1 MAAPTSFLMLYFVC
15 RFSIALAATP
25 NITTD
30 QYALLALKA
39 HISFDPQNHWTKNW
53 SNTNTS
59 VCNWVGVICGSRH
72 NRVMALNLSFIGL
85 VGTIPPHIGNLSF
98 LVSLNIQNNSFH
110 GSIPIELSHLTRL
123 KFFDFGNNEFN
134 GAIPS
139 QMGSLTRLRKL
150 YLNDNNFTGTIPP
163 SLSNISSLQ
172 VIALGN
178 NQLSGTIPSSIF
190 KISSLQEIY
199 LGASK
204 LSGPISS
211 IFFNISSLQII
222 ELGENM
228 LYGGL
233 STYMFD
239 HLPNLQY
246 LSISRNQF
254 SGELPKI
261 GNLTMLT
268 ELYLDGNNFEG
279 RLPLEIG
286 NLTMLTELYLS
297 NNNFEGLI
305 PNQIGNLQNLEVFD
319 IEINGFFGTIPF
331 GIFNISTMRQ
341 IGMTSNNLSG
351 HLPSNMGLVLP
362 NLEQLFLGI
371 NKLSGTIPDSISNA
385 SQLTHIDLSWNSFS
399 GLIPN
404 ELGNLRFLQ
413 LLNLEFNDLTV
424 ESPKL
429 SIFSYL
435 SNCINLVH
443 LLLSENHLNGF
454 LPKSIGNLSLS
465 LQTLY
470 LYECKLKGSIPIEIG
485 NLSGLTT
492 LTLSNNELRGFV
504 PATIGSLR
512 MLQGL
517 GLDGNRLQGTI
528 PSELCYLRSLVEL
541 FLASND
547 LSGRIPRCMDNM
559 TSLRAIDLGFN
570 QLTSMIPLSLWRLT
584 NLLEVD
590 FSSNSLSGP
599 LSSEIEKMKVLRI
612 LNLSRNQLSGDIP
625 KTVGGLKDLTNL
637 SLARN
642 RLQGSIPVSFG
653 ELVSL
658 EFLDLSDNNL
668 SGEIPKSLEGL
679 HYLKYLNLSF
689 NKLQGEIPTSG
700 PFLNFSATSFMSN
713 NALCG
718 AARLKVPPCEE
729 GDPRR
734 KKTTLSNMLRYVLPT
749 IGFIVL
755 VMTLAFAWKRWKK
768 RNPKSPGQADL
779 YPLVTWRRVSQQQL
793 VQATNGFSSNN
804 LLGEG
809 SFGSVY
815 QGTLSDGMNIA
826 IKIMNLQVKGAFK
839 SFDVECEV
847 LRNIRHR
854 NLVKIITICSNIDF
868 KALVLE
874 YMPNG
879 NLEKWLHSQDHYL
892 NILQRL
898 NIMIDIASAL
908 EYLHHG
914 YSIAIIHCDLKPSN
928 VLLDE
933 EMVAHV
939 ADFGIAK
946 LLDDKD
952 SMLQTMTLATF
963 GYMAPEYGLDG
974 VVSTRGD
981 VYSYGILLMETFTR
995 KKPTDDMFI
1004 GEMTLKH
1011 WVDESLLTSI
1021 LNIVDADLLRNEIEH
1036 AALEDCISSVM
1047 RLALDCCAESPTQR
1061 IEIKNVSATLNK
1073 VKLKFIVD
1081 SRRS

>member
-1 MAAPTSFLMLYFVC
+1 MAALTSFLMLYFVC
-15 RFSIALAATP
+15 GFSIALAAIP

-30 QYALLALKA
+30 QSALLTLKA
-39 HISFDPQNHWTKNW
+39 HISFNPQNHLTNNW
-53 SNTNTS
+53 STNTS

-72 NRVMALNLSFIGL
+72 YRVMVLNLSFMGL

-98 LVSLNIQNNSFH
+98 LVSLSIKNNSFH
-110 GSIPIELSHLTRL
+110 GSMPIELSYLTRL
-123 KFFDFGNNEFN
+123 KFFDLGYNEFN

-139 QMGSLTRLRKL
+139 QMGSLTKLRKL
-150 YLNDNNFTGTIPP
+150 YLNDNNFIGTIPP

-172 VIALGN
+172 VIALGY

-190 KISSLQEIY
+190 KMSSLQEIY
-199 LGASK
+199 LGVNK
-204 LSGPISS
+204 LSGPMSS
-211 IFFNISSLQII
+211 IFFNISSLQVI
-222 ELGENM
+222 ELGYNM
-228 LYGGL
+228 LYGRL
-233 STYMFD
+233 STHMFD
-239 HLPNLQY
+239 HLPNLLG
-246 LSISRNQF
+246 LSMTRNQL

-268 ELYLDGNNFEG
+268 ELYLEDNNFEG
-279 RLPLEIG
+279 RLPPEIG
-286 NLTMLTELYLS
+286 NLTTLKELGLS
-297 NNNFEGLI
+297 YNNFEGLI
-305 PNQIGNLQNLEVFD
+305 PNQITNLQNLEGFAIGV
-319 IEINGFFGTIPF
+319 NGFFGTIPV
-331 GIFNISTMRQ
+331 GIFNISTIRG
-341 IGMTSNNLSG
+341 IGLAVNNLSG
-351 HLPSNMGLVLP
+351 HLPSNMGLFLP
-362 NLEQLFLGI
+362 NLQQLFLGK
-371 NKLSGTIPDSISNA
+371 NKLSGAIPNSISNA
-385 SQLTHIDLSWNSFS
+385 SQLTHIDLSDNSFS
-399 GLIPN
+399 GLIPKS
-404 ELGNLRFLQ
+404 LGNLRFLQ
-413 LLNLEFNDLTV
+413 GLKLEFNDLTV
-424 ESPKL
+424 ESPEL

-435 SNCINLVH
+435 SNCINLVY
-443 LLLSENHLNGF
+443 LAMSKNHLNGF

-465 LQTLY
+465 LQTLD
-470 LYECKLKGSIPIEIG
+470 LYDCKLKGSIPIEIG
-485 NLSGLTT
+485 NLSGLTK
-492 LTLSNNELRGFV
+492 LSLSSNELRGLV
-504 PATIGSLR
+504 PTTIGSLR
-512 MLQGL
+512 MLQSL
-517 GLDGNRLQGTI
+517 GLDGNRLKGTI
-528 PSELCYLRSLVEL
+528 PLELCYLRSLFEL
-541 FLASND
+541 YLAGND
-547 LSGRIPRCMDNM
+547 LSGHIPGCIDNM
-559 TSLRAIDLGFN
+559 TSLRALYLGFN
-570 QLTSMIPLSLWRLT
+570 QLTSVIPMSLWRLT
-584 NLLEVD
+584 DLLELD
-590 FSSNSLSGP
+590 FSSNSLSGS

-625 KTVGGLKDLTNL
+625 KTIGDLKDLTNL
-637 SLARN
+637 SLAIN

-653 ELVSL
+653 DMLSL
-658 EFLDLSDNNL
+658 EFLDLSNNNL

-689 NKLQGEIPTSG
+689 NKLKGEIPTSG
-700 PFLNFSATSFMSN
+700 PFLNFSAASFMSN

-718 AARLKVPPCEE
+718 VARLKVPPCKK
-729 GDPRR
+729 GDPH
-734 KKTTLSNMLRYVLPT
+734 KNKTTWPHMLRYVLPE
-749 IGFIVL
+749 IGFIMLAV
-755 VMTLAFAWKRWKK
+755 TLAFAWKRWKK
-768 RNPKSPGQADL
+768 RNPKSPAQANL
-779 YPLVTWRRVSQQQL
+779 YPLVTWRRISHQQL

-826 IKIMNLQVKGAFK
+826 IKIMNMQVKGAFK

-854 NLVKIITICSNIDF
+854 NLVKIISVCSNIDF

-914 YSIAIIHCDLKPSN
+914 YSTTIIHCDLKPSN

-939 ADFGIAK
+939 ADFGMAK
-946 LLDDKD
+946 LLDGRD
-952 SMLQTMTLATF
+952 SMMQTMTLATF
-963 GYMAPEYGLDG
+963 GYMAPEYGLEG

-1021 LNIVDADLLRNEIEH
+1021 LDIVDANLLRNEKEH
-1036 AALEDCISSVM
+1036 ATMEDCISSIM
-1047 RLALDCCAESPTQR
+1047 RLALDCCAESPAQR
-1061 IEIKNVSATLNK
+1061 IDIKNVSATLNK
-1073 VKLKFIVD
+1073 LKSKFVLN
-1081 SRRS
+1081 SRTN

>member
-1 MAAPTSFLMLYFVC
+1 MAAPTSFPIMLYFVC
-15 RFSIALAATP
+15 GFSVALAATP

-30 QYALLALKA
+30 QSALLTLKA
-39 HISFDPQNHWTKNW
+39 HISFDSQNHLTKNW
-53 SNTNTS
+53 STNTS

-72 NRVMALNLSFIGL
+72 YRVRVLNLSFMGL
-85 VGTIPPHIGNLSF
+85 TGTIPPHIGNLSF
-98 LVSLNIQNNSFH
+98 LVSLSIQNNSFH
-110 GSIPIELSHLTRL
+110 GSIPMELSHLTRL
-123 KFFDFGNNEFN
+123 KFFDFGYNEFD

-139 QMGSLTRLRKL
+139 LLGSLTKLRKL
-150 YLNDNNFTGTIPP
+150 YLNNNNFIGTIPP

-172 VIALGN
+172 VISVGFNL
-178 NQLSGTIPSSIF
+178 LSGSIPSSIF

-199 LGASK
+199 LGVNK
-204 LSGPISS
+204 LLGPISS
-211 IFFNISSLQII
+211 IFFNISLLQII

-233 STYMFD
+233 PTYMFD

-246 LSISRNQF
+246 LSISHNQF

-268 ELYLDGNNFEG
+268 ELYLDDNNFEG
-279 RLPLEIG
+279 RLPPEIG

-297 NNNFEGLI
+297 SNKFEGLI
-305 PNQIGNLQNLEVFD
+305 PNQIGNLQNLEVLN

-331 GIFNISTMRQ
+331 GIFNISTIRW
-341 IGMTSNNLSG
+341 IAMTSNNLSG
-351 HLPSNMGLVLP
+351 HLPSNMGLFLP
-362 NLEQLFLGI
+362 NLQQLFLGI
-371 NKLSGTIPDSISNA
+371 NKLNGTIPNSISNA
-385 SQLTHIDLSWNSFS
+385 SKLEIVELSWNSFS
-399 GLIPN
+399 GLIPKT
-404 ELGNLRFLQ
+404 LGNLIFLKT
-413 LLNLEFNDLTV
+413 LNLEFNDLTV
-424 ESPKL
+424 ESPEL
-429 SIFSYL
+429 SIFSDL
-435 SNCINLVH
+435 SSCINLVD
-443 LLLSENHLNGF
+443 LLLSKNHLNGF

-470 LYECKLKGSIPIEIG
+470 LYDCKLKGSIPIEIG

-492 LTLSNNELRGFV
+492 LTLSSNKLRGLV
-504 PATIGSLR
+504 PTTIGSLR

-517 GLDGNRLQGTI
+517 GLDDNRLKGTI
-528 PSELCYLRSLVEL
+528 PPELCYLRSLFEL
-541 FLASND
+541 FLDGND
-547 LSGRIPRCMDNM
+547 LSGHIPRCISNM
-559 TSLRAIDLGFN
+559 TSLRALYLGYN
-570 QLTSMIPLSLWRLT
+570 QLTSVIPLSLWRLT
-584 NLLEVD
+584 HLLEVD
-590 FSSNSLSGP
+590 FSSNSLSGS
-599 LSSEIEKMKVLRI
+599 LSFEIEKMKVLRI

-625 KTVGGLKDLTNL
+625 KTIGALKDLTNL
-637 SLARN
+637 SLAIN
-642 RLQGSIPVSFG
+642 RLEGSIPISFG

-658 EFLDLSDNNL
+658 EFLDLSNNNL

-679 HYLKYLNLSF
+679 HYLKDLNLSF
-689 NKLQGEIPTSG
+689 NKLQGEIPTRG
-700 PFLNFSATSFMSN
+700 PFLNFSAASFMSN

-729 GDPRR
+729 GDPGK
-734 KKTTLSNMLRYVLPT
+734 KKTTWPHMLRYVLPA
-749 IGFIVL
+749 IGFIML
-755 VMTLAFAWKRWKK
+755 ALTLAFLWKRWKK
-768 RNPKSPGQADL
+768 RNPKSPAQAGM
-779 YPLVTWRRVSQQQL
+779 YPLVTWRRISHQQL
-793 VQATNGFSSNN
+793 VQATNGFNSNN

-826 IKIMNLQVKGAFK
+826 IKIMNLQVRGAFK
-839 SFDVECEV
+839 SFDAECEV

-874 YMPNG
+874 YMHNG

-914 YSIAIIHCDLKPSN
+914 YSTTIIHCDLKPSN

-939 ADFGIAK
+939 ADFGMAK
-946 LLDDKD
+946 LLDDQD
-952 SMLQTMTLATF
+952 SMMHTMTLATF
-963 GYMAPEYGLDG
+963 GYMAPEYGLEG

-1021 LNIVDADLLRNEIEH
+1021 LNITDANLLRNEKKH
-1036 AALEDCISSVM
+1036 AAMVDCISSVM
-1047 RLALDCCAESPTQR
+1047 RLALDCCAESPLQR
-1061 IEIKNVSATLNK
+1061 IDIKHVSTTLNK
-1073 VKLKFIVD
+1073 VKLKFVLD

>member
-1 MAAPTSFLMLYFVC
+1 ML
-15 RFSIALAATP
+15 
-25 NITTD
+25 TD
-30 QYALLALKA
+30 
-39 HISFDPQNHWTKNW
+39 
-53 SNTNTS
+53 
-59 VCNWVGVICGSRH
+59 
-72 NRVMALNLSFIGL
+72 
-85 VGTIPPHIGNLSF
+85 
-98 LVSLNIQNNSFH
+98 
-110 GSIPIELSHLTRL
+110 
-123 KFFDFGNNEFN
+123 
-134 GAIPS
+134 
-139 QMGSLTRLRKL
+139 L
-150 YLNDNNFTGTIPP
+150 YL
-163 SLSNISSLQ
+163 
-172 VIALGN
+172 A
-178 NQLSGTIPSSIF
+178 
-190 KISSLQEIY
+190 
-199 LGASK
+199 
-204 LSGPISS
+204 
-211 IFFNISSLQII
+211 
-222 ELGENM
+222 
-228 LYGGL
+228 
-233 STYMFD
+233 
-239 HLPNLQY
+239 
-246 LSISRNQF
+246 
-254 SGELPKI
+254 
-261 GNLTMLT
+261 
-268 ELYLDGNNFEG
+268 
-279 RLPLEIG
+279 
-286 NLTMLTELYLS
+286 

-305 PNQIGNLQNLEVFD
+305 PNQIGNLQNLEDF
-319 IEINGFFGTIPF
+319 EIGVNSFFGTIPF
-331 GIFNISTMRQ
+331 GIFNISTTRW
-341 IGMTSNNLSG
+341 IGMSINNLSG
-351 HLPSNMGLVLP
+351 HLPSNMGLFLP
-362 NLEQLFLGI
+362 NLQRLILWG
-371 NKLSGTIPDSISNA
+371 NKLSGTIPTSISNA
-385 SQLTHIDLSWNSFS
+385 SFLTRLDLSVNSFS
-399 GLIPN
+399 GFIPKS
-404 ELGNLRFLQ
+404 LGNLRFIQRIKLH
-413 LLNLEFNDLTV
+413 LNYLTV
-424 ESPKL
+424 ESPEL

-435 SNCINLVH
+435 SSCINLVG
-443 LLLSENHLNGF
+443 LFLSKNNLDGF

-465 LQTLY
+465 LQILD
-470 LYECKLKGSIPIEIG
+470 LDNCELKGSIPIEVG

-492 LTLSNNELRGFV
+492 LILSNNELRGLV
-504 PATIGSLR
+504 PTTIGSLP

-517 GLDGNRLQGTI
+517 SLYGNRLKGTI
-528 PSELCYLRSLVEL
+528 PPELCYLRSLFEL
-541 FLASND
+541 SLVGND
-547 LSGRIPRCMDNM
+547 LSGHIPRCMDNM
-559 TSLRAIDLGFN
+559 TSLRALYLGFN
-570 QLTSMIPLSLWRLT
+570 QLTSVIPLSLWRLT

-625 KTVGGLKDLTNL
+625 KIVGGLKDLTNL

-642 RLQGSIPVSFG
+642 RLEGSIPVSFG

-679 HYLKYLNLSF
+679 HYLRYLNLSF
-689 NKLQGEIPTSG
+689 NKLQGAIPTSG
-700 PFLNFSATSFMSN
+700 PFLNFSAASFMSN

-718 AARLKVPPCEE
+718 ASRLKVPPCEE
-729 GDPRR
+729 ADPRK
-734 KKTTLSNMLRYVLPT
+734 KKTTWPHILRYVLPT
-749 IGFIVL
+749 IGFIML

-768 RNPKSPGQADL
+768 RNRKSPAQSDL

-839 SFDVECEV
+839 SFDAECEV

-914 YSIAIIHCDLKPSN
+914 YSTTIIHCDMKPSN

-939 ADFGIAK
+939 ADFGMAK

-995 KKPTDDMFI
+995 KKPTDGMFI

-1021 LNIVDADLLRNEIEH
+1021 LDIVDANLLRNEQEH
-1036 AALEDCISSVM
+1036 AAMEDCISSVM
-1047 RLALDCCAESPTQR
+1047 RLALDCCAESPIQR
-1061 IEIKNVSATLNK
+1061 IDIKNVSVTLNK
-1073 VKLKFIVD
+1073 VKLKFILD
-1081 SRRS
+1081 RRS